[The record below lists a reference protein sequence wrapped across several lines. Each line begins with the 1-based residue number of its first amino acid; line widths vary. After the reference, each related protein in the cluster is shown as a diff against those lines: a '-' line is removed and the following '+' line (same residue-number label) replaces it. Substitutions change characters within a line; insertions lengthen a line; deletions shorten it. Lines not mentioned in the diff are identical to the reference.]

1 MKYSKVALDPV
12 KKLCYIAQ
20 RKTLQTLFL
29 SMEGDVLQFQTYDS
43 REAELNALTKSIKEN
58 IENDKL
64 NLSRDILIITLGEGK
79 TLQKAVS
86 EHLMKAGINI
96 YIPGALEKIISSQNG
111 QRKIVINFGKMTLL
125 RFHKSTVLKVTKH
138 MLYT

>member
-1 MKYSKVALDPV
+1 MKYCKVALDPV

-20 RKTLQTLFL
+20 KNSPNLIPYQWK
-29 SMEGDVLQFQTYDS
+29 GDVLQFQTYDS